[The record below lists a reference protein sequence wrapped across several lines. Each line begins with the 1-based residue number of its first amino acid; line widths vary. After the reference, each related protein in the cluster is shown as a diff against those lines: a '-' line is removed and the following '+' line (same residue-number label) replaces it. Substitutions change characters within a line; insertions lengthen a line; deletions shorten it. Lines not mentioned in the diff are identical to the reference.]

1 MGKYEQDLSMTWVCP
16 YCQGRR
22 PVPPPATAGQAVCPY
37 CRRPVMMPQVEGQ
50 KSPNRGEE
58 SVSLPTGIPNDDS
71 FRELRNR
78 IIRSKRRTAWYW
90 WIGAFV
96 GLACLGAVI
105 AGIWWV
111 ENAQQGGE
119 RSNLTKVSPPAP
131 EKRPPPPLRWS
142 PHQVFVART
151 LEQARQAVVKI
162 EIPLEAGTAVETGTG
177 FFIGDRGWIAT
188 NNHLVQNM
196 NSRAYVRSADGQTYR
211 IAGVVIQAPEM
222 DLAILQL
229 AERPAKT
236 TVLDLSYDG
245 TPALGTEV
253 YAIGHPYN
261 VDFSLSRG
269 VVSRVLT
276 TAELIQNFPD
286 HIVAKIHSPPN
297 MVWIQHDAKISPG
310 NSGGPLLDGAGRV
323 LGVNTF
329 VHRLA
334 QYGFAS
340 HIRYLRELM
349 ARAKDAPVRPLP
361 EPRAPSL
368 ENVAPEQIVD
378 LTQIDPLWNAATA
391 MGWNPQ
397 TPDQYRQISELARI
411 ANIVKYL
418 QVRGQIPEGVPPEI
432 IDRAATQLESR
443 FMSLD
448 PGVLSVA
455 VTEKLNSFA
464 VQSLSQVQSGIVC
477 VGVVASPVQGTAVLV
492 AVGERPRHL
501 LLRLRPDPPPLQI
514 SQRVFVAGLILPQ
527 VAEIRLGNQNAAE
540 QVPVILAMFVIPLEN
555 QSTAGDTTAAPAP

>member
-1 MGKYEQDLSMTWVCP
+1 MTWVCP
-16 YCQGRR
+16 YCQGSR

-37 CRRPVMMPQVEGQ
+37 CRRPVVIPQVEQEKFSERSEGP
-50 KSPNRGEE
+50 S
-58 SVSLPTGIPNDDS
+58 SFPTGIANDVS
-71 FRELRNR
+71 FQELRNR
-78 IIRSKRRTAWYW
+78 IIRSKKRTAWYS
-90 WIGAFV
+90 WIGGLV
-96 GLACLGAVI
+96 GLACLGIVI
-105 AGIWWV
+105 GGIWWM
-111 ENAQQGGE
+111 ASSQQGVG
-119 RSNLTKVSPPAP
+119 RSSSARVSPATP
-131 EKRPPPPLRWS
+131 EKQPPPPLRWS
-142 PHQVFVART
+142 PQQVFVART

-162 EIPLEAGTAVETGTG
+162 EIPLEAGAAVETGTG
-177 FFIGDRGWIAT
+177 FFVGDRGWIAT
-188 NNHLVQNM
+188 NNHLVENM

-211 IAGVVIQAPEM
+211 IAGVVVQAPEM

-378 LTQIDPLWNAATA
+378 LTQIDPLWNAATG

-397 TPDQYRQISELARI
+397 TLDQYRQISELARI

-418 QVRGQIPEGVPPEI
+418 QVRGQIPVGVPPEI
-432 IDRAATQLESR
+432 IDRAATQLDSR

-448 PGVLSVA
+448 PGVFSAA
-455 VTEKLNSFA
+455 VTDKLNSFA
-464 VQSLSQVQSGIVC
+464 VQSLNQVQSGIVC
-477 VGVVASPVQGTAVLV
+477 VGTVASPLQGPAVLV
-492 AVGERPRHL
+492 AVGEGPRHL
-501 LLRLRPDPPPLQI
+501 LLRLRPDPPPLQP

-527 VAEIRLGNQNAAE
+527 LAEIRLGSQNAAE
-540 QVPVILAMFVIPLEN
+540 QVPVILAMFVIPLERQPN
-555 QSTAGDTTAAPAP
+555 AGDTPAVPAP

>member
-1 MGKYEQDLSMTWVCP
+1 MTWVCP

-37 CRRPVMMPQVEGQ
+37 CRRPVVITQVGERKSQ
-50 KSPNRGEE
+50 KGSEKPSPPPMG
-58 SVSLPTGIPNDDS
+58 VAPDDS
-71 FRELRNR
+71 FHDLRTR
-78 IIRSKRRTAWYW
+78 IIRSKRQTSRYW
-90 WIGAFV
+90 WLVGFG
-96 GLACLGAVI
+96 GLACLGALIGGV
-105 AGIWWV
+105 WWFDST
-111 ENAQQGGE
+111 QQRLG
-119 RSNLTKVSPPAP
+119 RSNSTKVFPATP
-131 EKRPPPPLRWS
+131 EKQPPPPLRWS

-162 EIPLEAGTAVETGTG
+162 EIPLEAGAAVETGTG

-188 NNHLVQNM
+188 NNHLVENM

-236 TVLDLSYDG
+236 TILDLSYDG

-297 MVWIQHDAKISPG
+297 MIWIQHDAKISPG

-340 HIRYLRELM
+340 HIRYLRDLM
-349 ARAKDAPVRPLP
+349 ARAKDTPVRPLP

-378 LTQIDPLWNAATA
+378 LAQIDPLWKAATG

-418 QVRGQIPEGVPPEI
+418 QVRGQIPQSVPPEI

-448 PGVLSVA
+448 PNLFSAA
-455 VTEKLNSFA
+455 VTDKLNSFA
-464 VQSLSQVQSGIVC
+464 VQSLNQVQSGIVC
-477 VGVVASPVQGTAVLV
+477 VATVASPLQGQAVLV
-492 AVGERPRHL
+492 AVGEGPRHL
-501 LLRLRPDPPPLQI
+501 LLRLRPDPPPLQL

-527 VAEIRLGNQNAAE
+527 VAEIRLGSQKVAE
-540 QVPVILAMFVIPLEN
+540 QAPVILAMFVIPLER
-555 QSTAGDTTAAPAP
+555 QPSAGDAPAVPGF